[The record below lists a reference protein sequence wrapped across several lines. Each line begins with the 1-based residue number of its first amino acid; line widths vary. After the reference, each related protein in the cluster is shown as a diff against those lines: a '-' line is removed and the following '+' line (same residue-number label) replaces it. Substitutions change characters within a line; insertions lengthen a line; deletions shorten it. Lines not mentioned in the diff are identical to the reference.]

1 MRNLKPKGTLRPL
14 NKPWLEVDAGDKGDK
29 AKIFKSKSSCSPSKF
44 NPNYFESI
52 KLRVDIPEQFCL
64 VPKLS
69 FTAID
74 SMMMRE
80 YNIGAASVSLLGF
93 LPWMTPQQ
101 REQIQ
106 AGQFDALA
114 QNSSPL
120 PVTVE
125 PKKYNQ
131 DPPHV
136 SVHIA
141 NDDDGA
147 NDEAKPLLS
156 GQLYYYRAFFAF
168 YQPALQKTNRNLK
181 EKEDLHVSEVTSHQK

>member
-1 MRNLKPKGTLRPL
+1 
-14 NKPWLEVDAGDKGDK
+14 
-29 AKIFKSKSSCSPSKF
+29 
-44 NPNYFESI
+44 
-52 KLRVDIPEQFCL
+52 
-64 VPKLS
+64 
-69 FTAID
+69 
-74 SMMMRE
+74 MMMRE

-101 REQIQ
+101 REQIK

-114 QNSSPL
+114 QSSSPSL
-120 PVTVE
+120 VTIE
-125 PKKYNQ
+125 PKKSNQ

-136 SVHIA
+136 SVHFA

-156 GQLYYYRAFFAF
+156 GQLYFYRAFFAF

-181 EKEDLHVSEVTSHQK
+181 EKEDLHGSEVTSHQK